1 MTGNDISFMQR
12 ALNLAELARGNTSPN
27 PIVGAV
33 IVRDEQ
39 VLGEGYHLKAG
50 ADHAEVAAIKAA
62 GGNVKGATIYV
73 TLEPCCHT
81 GRTGPCSKA
90 LIESGI
96 TKVLVASLDPST
108 KVNGKGVAELREA
121 GIEVEVMSGTV
132 AQRARAQNEA
142 FRKQAVTG
150 LPFVI
155 FKYAMSLDGKIATST
170 GDSKWISGEE
180 SRAMV
185 HAMRG
190 EVDAICVG
198 SGTAAIDDP
207 MLTCRLAGQ
216 HRQPLRVVF
225 DSKAGLALD
234 SQLVKTTGEVPT
246 MVFVT
251 READPE
257 NVDALRR
264 AGVEVVETGARDGHV
279 DVSEALGLLGS
290 RQTPVQSLLLE
301 GGPSLSASFL
311 EAGAIDKVL
320 AYIAPKMIGG
330 REARTPVSGEGFRL
344 MGDCLKLHRLTHDS
358 IGEDVLITGYTN
370 KDEW

>member
-62 GGNVKGATIYV
+62 GGDVKGATIYV

-81 GRTGPCSKA
+81 GRTGPCSRA

-96 TKVLVASLDPST
+96 ARVLVASLDPST
-108 KVNGKGVAELREA
+108 KVNGKGLVQLREA
-121 GIEVEVMSGTV
+121 GIEVEVLEGTV
-132 AQRARAQNEA
+132 AERARVQNEA
-142 FRKQAVTG
+142 FRKHAVTG

-155 FKYAMSLDGKIATST
+155 FKCAMSLDGKIATST

-185 HAMRG
+185 HVLRG

-207 MLTCRLAGQ
+207 MLTCRLPGE

-225 DSKAGLALD
+225 DSKAGLALG
-234 SQLVKTTGEVPT
+234 SQLVKTTAQVPT

-251 READPE
+251 RDADPE
-257 NVDALRR
+257 KVTALRQ
-264 AGVEVVETGARDGHV
+264 AGVEVMEVGARDGHV
-279 DVSEALGLLGS
+279 DVGEALRLLGS
-290 RQTPVQSLLLE
+290 LDQPVLSLLLE
-301 GGPSLSASFL
+301 GGPTLAASFM
-311 EAGAIDKVL
+311 EAGVIDKVQV
-320 AYIAPKMIGG
+320 YIAPRLIGG
-330 REARTPVSGEGFRL
+330 RGARTPVEGEGFR
-344 MGDCLKLHRLTHDS
+344 MVGDSLKLHRLTHET
-358 IGEDVLITGYTN
+358 IGEDVFITAYTN
-370 KDEW
+370 EAEW